1 MERNRFVF
9 EGLHEI
15 EGRIRRL
22 AKDVGYLAISDR
34 TERNCE
40 EPLGRFDFTMKDALP
55 YLEQDGESAEP
66 SEEDDEPEW
75 PEEEGDDTE
84 EPAEQAEPD
93 AEGEPRDTDAL
104 AEAGCRWLRDIAR
117 RNTVGEPYR
126 RFRVRVYTLKG
137 ARVLDTA
144 SFVCKNVD
152 HDLDLPATI
161 DGSSAPN
168 EPELRIPTP
177 SFDEAALAGASRSMK
192 ALGDSYAQWGQ
203 IVLGSVGQ
211 MQGVNNAM
219 LARLHRQ
226 LQDSRNQVDQLVA
239 SILEFRVAELKA
251 SDELRAGE
259 RKDDQR
265 TELARQALLQFG
277 EVTKALF
284 LARGVPPELGGL
296 LGAIQQNQSL
306 VSALSEP
313 DVQALLED
321 HKNLEMLAGM
331 LRQFGQQARMLRE
344 AATPPS
350 QTS

>member
-1 MERNRFVF
+1 MERERFVF
-9 EGLHEI
+9 EGLAEI
-15 EGRIRRL
+15 EGRVRRL
-22 AKDVGYLAISDR
+22 CAEVGYLAISDR
-34 TERNCE
+34 TERSHE
-40 EPLGRFDFTMKDALP
+40 EPLGRFDFTSKDALP
-55 YLEQDGESAEP
+55 YLEQDETSGPPDGEDDNDWLEEEEAEP
-66 SEEDDEPEW
+66 EADPTEPE
-75 PEEEGDDTE
+75 TT
-84 EPAEQAEPD
+84 PAD
-93 AEGEPRDTDAL
+93 ARVF
-104 AEAGCRWLRDIAR
+104 AEAGCRWLRDIAK
-117 RNTVGEPYR
+117 RNTVGDPYR

-152 HDLDLPATI
+152 YDLDLPATI

-177 SFDEAALAGASRSMK
+177 SFEEAALAGASRSMK
-192 ALGDSYAQWGQ
+192 TLGDSYAQWGQ

-251 SDELRAGE
+251 ADEVRAGE

-265 TELARQALLQFG
+265 AELAKQALQQFG
-277 EVTKALF
+277 EMARALLVT
-284 LARGVPPELGGL
+284 RGLSPELGSV
-296 LGAIQQNQSL
+296 LGALQQNQSL

-313 DVQALLED
+313 DVQALLAEPQ
-321 HKNLEMLAGM
+321 HLEMLAGM
-331 LRQFGQQARMLRE
+331 LRQFGQQARALRE
-344 AATPPS
+344 SSTSSS
-350 QTS
+350 QAS